1 MLQAVTGPLAEAL
14 TQFVAQYGLVAVFLL
29 MTAESALIPLP
40 SEITMPFSGFMS
52 SQGLLPFW
60 GCVAAGA
67 TGNLAGSLIAWRI
80 GLNGEEA
87 VRSLVRTRGKYVL
100 VSERE
105 LDLALRF
112 YRRYGS
118 WITFFSRLLP
128 VIRTYISLPAGIA
141 EMPIWR
147 FSVLTLL
154 GSLLWSTFLAWLG
167 VLLGENWSSLHA
179 YFEKADIALVG
190 LVVLAIVLYVV
201 YKLRG

>member
-1 MLQAVTGPLAEAL
+1 
-14 TQFVAQYGLVAVFLL
+14 

-67 TGNLAGSLIAWRI
+67 LGNLVGSLIAWRI
-80 GLNGEEA
+80 GLSGEEA
-87 VRSLVRTRGKYVL
+87 ARALIRGWGKYVL

-112 YRRYGS
+112 YRRFGS

-141 EMPIWR
+141 RMPILR

-167 VLLGENWSSLHA
+167 LQFGANWSSLHS
-179 YFEKADIALVG
+179 YFEKADVALVA
-190 LVVLAIVLYVV
+190 AIVVAIGAYVV
-201 YKLRG
+201 VKLRG